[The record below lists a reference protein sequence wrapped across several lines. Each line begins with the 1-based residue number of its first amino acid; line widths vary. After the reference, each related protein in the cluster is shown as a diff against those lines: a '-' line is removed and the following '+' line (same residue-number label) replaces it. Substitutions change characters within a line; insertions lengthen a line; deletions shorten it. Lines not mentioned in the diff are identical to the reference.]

1 MLRLKTLV
9 TAAGLAMVAA
19 MVGCAGRPQIIP
31 SDDPTLR
38 KTSTEFAADAAKR
51 FPYKSDAPSGGDIRS
66 RAEIGYMF
74 NRVEL
79 ANLSGEDWNDVDVW
93 INQSYVVHLTS
104 LKNNQDRSIAFQ
116 MFYDDSGHYY
126 PTSGENRI
134 VKKIELCKDG
144 KMYTVPVQT
153 AD

>member
-1 MLRLKTLV
+1 MRRLKNLV
-9 TAAGLAMVAA
+9 AAAGLAVAVA
-19 MVGCAGRPQIIP
+19 TIGCAGRPQIIP

-51 FPYKSDAPSGGDIRS
+51 FPYKSDAPAGDTIRS

-74 NRVEL
+74 NRIEL
-79 ANLSGEDWNDVDVW
+79 TNLSGEAWNDVDVW
-93 INQSYVVHLTS
+93 INQSYVLHLTN
-104 LKNNQDRSIAFQ
+104 LKPNEDRSLAFQ

-134 VKKIELCKDG
+134 VKKVELFKDG
-144 KMYTVPVQT
+144 KMYSVTTQT